1 MVWFLLIKGEHLQ
14 VSLSSKTEHF
24 KYLSILTVV
33 NQASLICLLGLFAY
47 LAYKTYERKG

>member
-14 VSLSSKTEHF
+14 
-24 KYLSILTVV
+24 YILYIWVFD
-33 NQASLICLLGLFAY
+33 SCRLIGLLGLFAY